1 MTTKCLKFM
10 ALENPEKD
18 QSLLED
24 TLRKVE
30 FPEDLWN
37 VTIGELSG
45 GWRMRLLI
53 AGAMMKKADVLL
65 LEEPT
70 NHLDINAVKWLC
82 DYLNG
87 LSQSAIMVISHDPFF
102 LNRVCTNIINYHNG
116 KLVYYEGNFDA
127 FTARLGINS
136 ADADALLAG

>member
-24 TLRKVE
+24 TLRKVQ
-30 FPEDLWN
+30 FPENLWN

-65 LEEPT
+65 LDEPT
-70 NHLDINAVKWLC
+70 NHLDIKAVQWLC
-82 DYLNG
+82 DYLNS
-87 LSQSAIMVISHDPFF
+87 LHESAIMVISHDPFF
-102 LNRVCTNIINYHNG
+102 LNQVCTNIINYNKG
-116 KLVYYEGNFDA
+116 KLVYYDGNFDD
-127 FTARLGINS
+127 FTKRMNING
-136 ADADALLAG
+136 AHA